1 MLRIYTVVGA
11 RPQFIKAAAISRCIS
26 SNFSDKI
33 KETII
38 HTGQHYD
45 HNMSKVFFDEME
57 IPSPTH
63 ELAMGAMSHAEMTGK
78 MMIELE
84 KLFIADRPDCVLVY
98 GDTNSTLAAAL
109 TAAKMNIPIAH
120 VEAGLRSFKKSIPE
134 EINRLV
140 TDQLST
146 FLFCP
151 TDKAV
156 ENLNKEGV
164 DGIFKNRP
172 TADKPLMLNVGD
184 VMYDNILYYQDKYS
198 SNTQLKYGLEPN
210 NYIYCTIHR
219 DFNTDN
225 VERLNDIVSAFV
237 ALSDVYKY
245 KILLPLHPRTAARLK
260 QPEFKYM
267 YGKIN
272 QNPNITITEPFS
284 YFDSLF
290 YLHNCRIVITDS
302 GGLQKE
308 AYFLRKPSVI
318 LREETEWT
326 EIVDTGYAVCAGAD
340 KEDIINSTMKL
351 LGFPLPEYQELY
363 GDGEASVNIVQSL
376 ITFLNL
382 K

>member
-26 SNFSDKI
+26 SQFSDKI
-33 KETII
+33 QETVI

-45 HNMSKVFFDEME
+45 HNMSKVFFEEMD
-57 IPSPTH
+57 IPAPTH
-63 ELAMGAMSHAEMTGK
+63 ELGIGGMSNAEMTGR
-78 MMIELE
+78 MVIELE
-84 KLFIADRPDCVLVY
+84 KVFAQEKPDCVLVY

-109 TAAKMNIPIAH
+109 AASKMNIPIAH
-120 VEAGLRSFKKSIPE
+120 VEAGLRSFKKSMPE
-134 EINRLV
+134 EVNRRL
-140 TDQLST
+140 TDHVST

-156 ENLNKEGV
+156 ENLLAEGI

-184 VMYDNILYYQDKYS
+184 VMYDNILHYHEKYS
-198 SNTQLKYGLEPN
+198 SNSEIKFGLESN
-210 NYIYCTIHR
+210 NYIFCTIHR

-225 VERLNDIVSAFV
+225 IERLNDILSALY
-237 ALSDVYKY
+237 ALADVYKY
-245 KILLPLHPRTAARLK
+245 KILMPMHPRTADRLK
-260 QPEFKYM
+260 LPEFQYM
-267 YGKIN
+267 FGKLS
-272 QNPNITITEPFS
+272 QHANITLVEPFS
-284 YFDSLF
+284 YFQNLF
-290 YLHNCRIVITDS
+290 YLHHSRIVITDS

-318 LREETEWT
+318 LRQETEWS
-326 EIVDTGYAVCAGAD
+326 EIIDAGYAVCADAD

-363 GDGEASVNIVQSL
+363 GDGEAAENIVQSL
-376 ITFLNL
+376 LTFL